1 MAKEKNP
8 AIRSVR
14 VLLVNTEKDHTQ
26 ILVKRLAIRGIEAV
40 PAFSGAEA
48 IQVFREKDFDVV
60 VLDSKLDDMDGI
72 QVLKL
77 LKVMD
82 PKLPVIV
89 LSIENSDSRAS
100 EAPAGAFA
108 SLTKPCDFD
117 ELIEVIGKA
126 SGAGRF

>member
-8 AIRSVR
+8 DIRSVR

-48 IQVFREKDFDVV
+48 IQIFREKDFDVV

-89 LSIENSDSRAS
+89 LSIENLDSRAS
-100 EAPAGAFA
+100 ETPAGAFA

-117 ELIEVIGKA
+117 ELIKVIGKA